1 MIEERS
7 AIDAYRFLLT
17 NRLFTYVRGPL
28 RKAKPV
34 KRHIMVIVKRSTNL
48 PGDATIIIR
57 KTNVKKPKSAA
68 VAKEMIA

>member
-1 MIEERS
+1 M
-7 AIDAYRFLLT
+7 
-17 NRLFTYVRGPL
+17 

-34 KRHIMVIVKRSTNL
+34 KRHIMVIVNRSTNL

-57 KTNVKKPKSAA
+57 KTKVKKPKRAA